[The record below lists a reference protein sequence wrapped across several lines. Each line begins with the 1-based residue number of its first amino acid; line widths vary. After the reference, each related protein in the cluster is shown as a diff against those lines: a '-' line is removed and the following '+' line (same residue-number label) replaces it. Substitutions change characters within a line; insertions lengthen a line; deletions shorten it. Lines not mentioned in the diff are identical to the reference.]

1 MLPADDE
8 RKKKARRK
16 NEKDSKNARR
26 HLLPLLLAAADQV
39 GASCSGG
46 GALHR
51 GKIRTAVPY
60 CNSLSSS
67 SYLISG
73 LNRTHLIPNHIL

>member
-1 MLPADDE
+1 MKE
-8 RKKKARRK
+8 RRKPGEK

-73 LNRTHLIPNHIL
+73 LTVTI